1 MKKFAL
7 AIAAL
12 VALNGVAFAAGESS
26 NVLGAPT
33 LAGQKVNQAEAGID
47 KLQTN
52 SVRRDL
58 YIDHNRVV
66 GTGVQSQQE
75 ANPFYNQD

>member
-26 NVLGAPT
+26 NVLGEPT
-33 LAGQKVNQAEAGID
+33 LAGQKVNQNLAGVD

-58 YIDHNRVV
+58 YIDHNSV
-66 GTGVQSQQE
+66 GTNVQSQQQ
-75 ANPFYNQD
+75 ANPFYNPE

>member
-26 NVLGAPT
+26 NVLGEPT
-33 LAGQKVNQAEAGID
+33 LAGQKVNQAPAVD
-47 KLQTN
+47 ALQTN

-58 YIDHNRVV
+58 YIDHNSV
-66 GTGVQSQQE
+66 GTRAQTQQE
-75 ANPFYNQD
+75 ANPFYNPE